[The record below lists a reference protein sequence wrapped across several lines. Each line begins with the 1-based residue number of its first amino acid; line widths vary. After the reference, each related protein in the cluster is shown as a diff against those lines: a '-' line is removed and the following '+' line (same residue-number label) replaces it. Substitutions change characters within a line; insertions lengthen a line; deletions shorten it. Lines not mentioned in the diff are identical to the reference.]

1 MNKTLFLKLISKF
14 LPLISLFPP
23 ETSHSLSL
31 KALKTLSFL
40 HFKEARPIVSDN
52 IKILGLDFQNR
63 LGLAAG
69 MDKNADYIDSL
80 AYLGFGFLELG
91 TLTPR
96 PQSGNVKPRLFRL
109 RNEKSLINNMGFN
122 NKGIE
127 HAVLRIKNSKSKTVI
142 GLSIGKNQDTPLRKA
157 LEDYLYC
164 LDKAYP
170 VCDYVAVNISSPN
183 TKDLRKLESEEY
195 FSSLI
200 TTLKKRQEAYS
211 KELGYKPIVLKLSPD
226 LQDRDLEI
234 ICKEIL
240 DKDIDGIISTN
251 TTISHNYNY
260 QGGLSGEQLFEISN
274 RSLTSFRSFLGSSF
288 PIIASGGVMSRHHF
302 EKKLELGADL
312 VQVYTGM
319 IYKGPILISEI
330 LRS

>member
-1 MNKTLFLKLISKF
+1 M
-14 LPLISLFPP
+14 
-23 ETSHSLSL
+23 
-31 KALKTLSFL
+31 LSFL
-40 HFKEARPIVSDN
+40 HIKEARPIVSDST
-52 IKILGLDFQNR
+52 KLWGLDFQNR

-80 AYLGFGFLELG
+80 SYLGFGFLELG

-96 PQSGNVKPRLFRL
+96 AQPGNIKPRLFRL
-109 RNEKSLINNMGFN
+109 RDEKSLINNMGFN

-127 HAVLRIKNSKSKTVI
+127 HAVLRIKNSKSKAVI

-157 LEDYLYC
+157 LEDYLFC
-164 LDKAYP
+164 LEKAYP

-288 PIIASGGVMSRHHF
+288 PIIASGGVMSRRHF

-319 IYKGPILISEI
+319 IYKGPTLVKDILNS
-330 LRS
+330 

>member
-1 MNKTLFLKLISKF
+1 MNKTIFLKLISKF

-40 HFKEARPIVSDN
+40 HFKESKPIVSDN
-52 IKILGLDFQNR
+52 IKILGFDFQNR

-80 AYLGFGFLELG
+80 SYLGFGFLELG

-157 LEDYLYC
+157 LEDYLFC
-164 LDKAYP
+164 LEKAYP

-240 DKDIDGIISTN
+240 DKDID
-251 TTISHNYNY
+251 
-260 QGGLSGEQLFEISN
+260 
-274 RSLTSFRSFLGSSF
+274 
-288 PIIASGGVMSRHHF
+288 
-302 EKKLELGADL
+302 
-312 VQVYTGM
+312 
-319 IYKGPILISEI
+319 
-330 LRS
+330 

>member
-1 MNKTLFLKLISKF
+1 M
-14 LPLISLFPP
+14 FPP
-23 ETSHSLSL
+23 ETSHYLSL
-31 KALKTLSFL
+31 NALKILSFL
-40 HFKEARPIVSDN
+40 HIKEARPIVSDN
-52 IKILGLDFQNR
+52 TKLLGLDFQNR

-69 MDKNADYIDSL
+69 MDKNADHIDSL
-80 AYLGFGFLELG
+80 SYLGFGFLELG

-157 LEDYLYC
+157 LEDYLFC
-164 LDKAYP
+164 LEKAYP

-200 TTLKKRQEAYS
+200 TNLKKQQEAYS

-240 DKDIDGIISTN
+240 DKDIDGIICTN
-251 TTISHNYNY
+251 TTIAHNHNY

-288 PIIASGGVMSRHHF
+288 PIVASGGVMSRHHF

-319 IYKGPILISEI
+319 IYKGPTLVKEI
-330 LRS
+330 LNS

>member
-1 MNKTLFLKLISKF
+1 MS
-14 LPLISLFPP
+14 
-23 ETSHSLSL
+23 
-31 KALKTLSFL
+31 
-40 HFKEARPIVSDN
+40 FKEASPIVSGD
-52 IKILGLDFQNR
+52 IKILGLNFQNR

-80 AYLGFGFLELG
+80 SYLGFGFLELG

-109 RNEKSLINNMGFN
+109 RHEKSLINNMGFN

-157 LEDYLYC
+157 LEDYLFC
-164 LDKAYP
+164 LEKAYP

-183 TKDLRKLESEEY
+183 TKDLRKLESEKY

-319 IYKGPILISEI
+319 IYKGPVLVKDILNS
-330 LRS
+330 

>member
-1 MNKTLFLKLISKF
+1 M
-14 LPLISLFPP
+14 
-23 ETSHSLSL
+23 

-40 HFKEARPIVSDN
+40 YFKEAKPIVSDN
-52 IKILGLDFQNR
+52 IRILGLDFPNR

-80 AYLGFGFLELG
+80 SYLGLGFLELG

-96 PQSGNVKPRLFRL
+96 AQSGNIKPRLFRL
-109 RNEKSLINNMGFN
+109 RDEKSLINNMGFN

-127 HAVLRIKNSKSKTVI
+127 HAVLRIKNSNSKALI

-157 LEDYLYC
+157 LEDYLFC
-164 LDKAYP
+164 LEKAYP

-200 TTLKKRQEAYS
+200 TNLKKQQEAYS

-240 DKDIDGIISTN
+240 DKDIDGIICTN

-319 IYKGPILISEI
+319 IYKGPVLVKDILNS
-330 LRS
+330 

>member
-1 MNKTLFLKLISKF
+1 M
-14 LPLISLFPP
+14 FPP
-23 ETSHSLSL
+23 ETAHYLSL
-31 KALKTLSFL
+31 NALKILSFL

-52 IKILGLDFQNR
+52 IEILGLDFQNR

-69 MDKNADYIDSL
+69 MDKNADYINSL
-80 AYLGFGFLELG
+80 SYLGFGFLELG

-96 PQSGNVKPRLFRL
+96 AQSGNIKPRLFRL
-109 RNEKSLINNMGFN
+109 RDERSLINNMGFN
-122 NKGIE
+122 NKGID
-127 HAVLRIKNSKSKTVI
+127 HAVLKIKNSMSKAVI
-142 GLSIGKNQDTPLRKA
+142 GLSIGKNQETPLEKS
-157 LEDYLYC
+157 LEDYLFC
-164 LDKAYP
+164 LEKAYP

-200 TTLKKRQEAYS
+200 TSLKKQQQVYS

-226 LQDRDLEI
+226 VQDRDLEI

-240 DKDIDGIISTN
+240 DKDIDGIICSN
-251 TTISHNYNY
+251 TTIAHNYNY

-274 RSLTSFRSFLGSSF
+274 RRLTSFRSFLGSSF

-319 IYKGPILISEI
+319 IYKGPALIKDILNS
-330 LRS
+330 

>member
-1 MNKTLFLKLISKF
+1 MG
-14 LPLISLFPP
+14 
-23 ETSHSLSL
+23 
-31 KALKTLSFL
+31 L
-40 HFKEARPIVSDN
+40 HFP
-52 IKILGLDFQNR
+52 NR
-63 LGLAAG
+63 IGLAAG
-69 MDKNADYIDSL
+69 MDKNADYIEPLSH
-80 AYLGFGFLELG
+80 LGFGFLELG

-96 PQSGNVKPRLFRL
+96 AQTGNIKPRLFRL
-109 RNEKSLINNMGFN
+109 TKEKSLINRMGFN

-127 HAVLRIKNSKSKTVI
+127 HAVEKIKNSNSEAI
-142 GLSIGKNQDTPLRKA
+142 LGISIGKSSDTSLEKA
-157 LEDYLYC
+157 VGDYLFC
-164 LDKAYP
+164 LEKAYP
-170 VCDYVAVNISSPN
+170 VCDYIAVNISSPN

-200 TTLKKRQEAYS
+200 TNLKKQQEAYS

-240 DKDIDGIISTN
+240 DKDIDGIICSN
-251 TTISHNYNY
+251 TTIAHNYNY

-274 RSLTSFRSFLGSSF
+274 RCLTSFRSFLGSSF

-319 IYKGPILISEI
+319 IYKGPALIKEI
-330 LRS
+330 LNS

>member
-1 MNKTLFLKLISKF
+1 MNA
-14 LPLISLFPP
+14 
-23 ETSHSLSL
+23 L
-31 KALKTLSFL
+31 KALSFL

-52 IKILGLDFQNR
+52 IEILGLDFQNR

-69 MDKNADYIDSL
+69 MDKNADYINSL
-80 AYLGFGFLELG
+80 SYLGFGFLELG

-96 PQSGNVKPRLFRL
+96 AQSGNIKPRLFRL
-109 RNEKSLINNMGFN
+109 RDERSLINNMGFN

-127 HAVLRIKNSKSKTVI
+127 HAVLKIKNSMSKAVI
-142 GLSIGKNQDTPLRKA
+142 GLSIGKNQETPLEKA
-157 LEDYLYC
+157 LEDYLFC
-164 LDKAYP
+164 LEKAYP

-200 TTLKKRQEAYS
+200 TNLKKQQEAYS

-240 DKDIDGIISTN
+240 DKDIDGIICTN
-251 TTISHNYNY
+251 TTIAHNHNY
-260 QGGLSGEQLFEISN
+260 QGGLSGEQLFDISN
-274 RSLTSFRSFLGSSF
+274 RSLISFRSFLGSSF

-319 IYKGPILISEI
+319 IYKGPTLVKDILNS
-330 LRS
+330 